1 MSKTNINYTEFI
13 KYVHEHFK
21 EDIEL
26 DDIKEI
32 LHLEQGYNR
41 DSPESIGKYL
51 LLNRLI
57 FSGDKKNNISF
68 KFYQNLYS
76 GINLW
81 IADNF
86 KGKSSVFKIIK
97 FALTGAESYKPD
109 IKNWLKEIIL
119 EFQIGEAVYTIF
131 IDKRGRDKGA
141 LYTFGIERFLE
152 LRDTNK
158 LNGIEL
164 EKEFDFK
171 SKKMLEEH
179 LEDFFFD
186 HFSFYR
192 LKYTQKSSSKENFEL
207 STSNLS
213 WATYFKSIYLEASN
227 YEYLFF
233 ENEKFGAQGRKIFE
247 MILGLPLTYPINMLS
262 LQSDT
267 ISEKIGKLRLADK
280 SITEAKINARER
292 IEKEYRKVISD
303 LEQLRKDGKIT
314 FNDEPLIKEYARIQE
329 RVSTNLKKRRS
340 ANENYLLEQKK
351 VQPIKDEIEN
361 LQNDRNRVNSE
372 ISRLEKQALNLK
384 LYKEAGS
391 FFSNLDIKVCPHCE
405 NEVTDERKKNEHF
418 NHECSL
424 CGETSNQQKVEEEE
438 LTQKFTRIL
447 EEQESHRDKLNKLKD
462 TIREQEKKLKVQIES
477 VSENYSKLVAVP
489 STDSDIKR
497 LKEIEKQIDAIN
509 EKRKKQQTLIAKEQ
523 SLIKKEAVLKFQLNE
538 INKKKNS
545 DSSQQLSRLSLHK
558 KIIEYALQSLHKKR
572 IKLNEDILE
581 KLENLILNEVQSFG
595 LSNIEKI
602 RINDKYE
609 IVFTQNDVEQGFNE
623 LTEGEKLRAKL
634 AFYLSIIQLDIEH
647 KLGRHP
653 RFLIF
658 DSPGGEEMIEKHLH
672 GLSEILKSVN
682 ERFRDELQIFV
693 GSALREFSDITESEK
708 AVIKNDD
715 EFIF

>member
-68 KFYQNLYS
+68 KFDQNLYS

-391 FFSNLDIKVCPHCE
+391 FFSNLDI
-405 NEVTDERKKNEHF
+405 
-418 NHECSL
+418 
-424 CGETSNQQKVEEEE
+424 
-438 LTQKFTRIL
+438 
-447 EEQESHRDKLNKLKD
+447 
-462 TIREQEKKLKVQIES
+462 S
-477 VSENYSKLVAVP
+477 V
-489 STDSDIKR
+489 
-497 LKEIEKQIDAIN
+497 
-509 EKRKKQQTLIAKEQ
+509 
-523 SLIKKEAVLKFQLNE
+523 
-538 INKKKNS
+538 
-545 DSSQQLSRLSLHK
+545 
-558 KIIEYALQSLHKKR
+558 
-572 IKLNEDILE
+572 
-581 KLENLILNEVQSFG
+581 G
-595 LSNIEKI
+595 L
-602 RINDKYE
+602 
-609 IVFTQNDVEQGFNE
+609 F
-623 LTEGEKLRAKL
+623 
-634 AFYLSIIQLDIEH
+634 
-647 KLGRHP
+647 
-653 RFLIF
+653 
-658 DSPGGEEMIEKHLH
+658 
-672 GLSEILKSVN
+672 
-682 ERFRDELQIFV
+682 
-693 GSALREFSDITESEK
+693 
-708 AVIKNDD
+708 
-715 EFIF
+715 